1 MAHVGVLSSTVQPL
15 GAAARGS
22 GMSQTP
28 RMCAGLRRGPV
39 EAHRSFGSRAPTPFR
54 VGGGK
59 KTHAVGGAGP
69 ATVVTPLRVVC
80 ANPRR
85 VAKVQ
90 QQMRREISNMLQTD
104 KVRRLSPCS
113 DRECAPVPTEPKP

>member
-1 MAHVGVLSSTVQPL
+1 MAHVSALSSTVQL
-15 GAAARGS
+15 IGASARG
-22 GMSQTP
+22 GNMSQTS
-28 RMCAGLRRGPV
+28 RMCAGLQRGPV
-39 EAHRSFGSRAPTPFR
+39 EAQRSLGSRAPTPFR

-59 KTHAVGGAGP
+59 KTHAVGAGAGP

-104 KVRRLSPCS
+104 KV
-113 DRECAPVPTEPKP
+113 